1 MEKDKLLNEEELET
15 VSGGEFHHN
24 CPEGKNITESTKEKM
39 KVDIYSQ
46 CHPFYTGTQNKI
58 KKTGNIEKFNRKYG
72 LNKETKAN

>member
-46 CHPFYTGTQNKI
+46 RDPFYTGKQ
-58 KKTGNIEKFNRKYG
+58 KTVEEGGRTEKFKKRFG
-72 LNKETKAN
+72 L